1 MKRDT
6 FYSLWFRIVAACFC
20 VMVCTFLALGF
31 AFYLLLQTGIITLIP
46 KLMTGVRVLVTM
58 AIISVIT
65 GTFINLFV
73 ARIVVRPVTELSNA
87 MRQVAKGDYS
97 IRLNN
102 EKYQGEIH
110 RLRED
115 FNQMVQEL
123 GETEM
128 LRSDFISNV
137 SHEFKTPLSTISGY
151 ATLLQDDTLTH
162 EEQDEYL
169 ETIIQTCKGLS
180 TMTGNILSLTSL
192 EHQDCISSREVFRV
206 DEQIREVIL
215 SMEPLWSEK
224 NLTVTPE
231 LDEISWN
238 GNRELTALIW
248 SNLLNN
254 AIKFTPAGGEIT
266 IEATLDRKWLT
277 VAVQDSG
284 CGMTSE
290 MITHIFDK
298 FYQGDTSHKR
308 KGNGLGLA
316 LVQRV
321 VSLYEGTID
330 VKSEP
335 DLGSCFTVRLPS
347 GYEGGNA

>member
-1 MKRDT
+1 MKKDT

-20 VMVCTFLALGF
+20 VMVGTFIVLGF
-31 AFYLLLQTGIITLIP
+31 AFYLLLQLEIIPLAP
-46 KLMTGVRVLVTM
+46 RLMTGVRVLIIM
-58 AIISVIT
+58 AVLSVLT
-65 GTFINLFV
+65 GTVINLFM
-73 ARIVVRPVTELSNA
+73 ARIIVKPVTELSSA
-87 MRQVAKGDYS
+87 MEQVAKGDYS
-97 IRLNN
+97 IHLDVN
-102 EKYQGEIH
+102 KYQGEI
-110 RLRED
+110 RYLRED

-137 SHEFKTPLSTISGY
+137 SHEFKTPLATISGY

-162 EEQDEYL
+162 EEHDEYL
-169 ETIIQTCKGLS
+169 EIIIQTCKGLS
-180 TMTGNILSLTSL
+180 AMTGNILNLTSL

-215 SMEPLWSEK
+215 GMEPIWSEK
-224 NLTVTPE
+224 NLTVAPE

-238 GNRELTALIW
+238 GNRELTRLIW

-321 VSLYEGTID
+321 VSLYGGTIA

-347 GYEGGNA
+347 GYEEENA

>member
-1 MKRDT
+1 MKKET

-31 AFYLLLQTGIITLIP
+31 AFYLLLQLGIITLVP
-46 KLMTGVRVLVTM
+46 RLMTGVRVLITM
-58 AIISVIT
+58 AVLSVIT
-65 GTFINLFV
+65 GTVLNLFI
-73 ARIVVRPVTELSNA
+73 ARIVVKPVTELSDA
-87 MRQVAKGDYS
+87 MGQVAKGDYS
-97 IRLNN
+97 IHLDVN
-102 EKYQGEIH
+102 KYQGEI
-110 RLRED
+110 RYLRED

-137 SHEFKTPLSTISGY
+137 SHEFKTPLATINGY
-151 ATLLQDDTLTH
+151 ATLLQDDTLTR
-162 EEQDEYL
+162 EEHDEYL
-169 ETIIQTCKGLS
+169 EIIIQTCKGLS
-180 TMTGNILSLTSL
+180 TMTGNILNLTSL
-192 EHQDCISSREVFRV
+192 EHQDCISSREFFRV

-215 SMEPLWSEK
+215 GMEPLWAEK
-224 NLTVTPE
+224 NLTVAPE

-238 GNRELTALIW
+238 GNRELTRLIW

-254 AIKFTPAGGEIT
+254 AIKFTPAGGEIM

-277 VAVQDSG
+277 VVVQDSG
-284 CGMTSE
+284 CGMTPE

-316 LVQRV
+316 LVHRV
-321 VSLYEGTID
+321 VSLYGGTID

-347 GYEGGNA
+347 GYEKD